1 MLKEREALRR
11 HSGAMDDKR
20 WHSTYSKTGKKD
32 IITGTEWLASILPGF
47 ETCIRQESCVI
58 MLSTTFS
65 AGNGISEFFK
75 VLKNMQQS
83 GRSSAFASSWHMGAA

>member
-1 MLKEREALRR
+1 MLKEREVLGR
-11 HSGAMDDKR
+11 HPGVIDDKLLPG
-20 WHSTYSKTGKKD
+20 TYSETEKKG
-32 IITGTEWLASILPGF
+32 IITGMEWLASILPGF

-65 AGNGISEFFK
+65 AGNGFSEFFK

-83 GRSSAFASSWHMGAA
+83 GRSSAFASSWYMGAA

>member
-1 MLKEREALRR
+1 MV
-11 HSGAMDDKR
+11 
-20 WHSTYSKTGKKD
+20 
-32 IITGTEWLASILPGF
+32 ASF
-47 ETCIRQESCVI
+47 ETCIQQELYVI

-65 AGNGISEFFK
+65 VGNGFFKFRK